1 MNVLLGSAV
10 LLLVVVGFIL
20 ADAKELGEVVKG
32 GITLIVLCAISGFV
46 VALASGSM

>member
-1 MNVLLGSAV
+1 MPDLTQIDWVAV
-10 LLLVVVGFIL
+10 
-20 ADAKELGEVVKG
+20 